1 MSQHDQAASSGPR
14 LTVVSRIFLPE
25 PSAASFRLA
34 ALVRALAAAG
44 ARTDVL
50 TAAPAGQPPGSTP
63 PSAGL
68 PARVRRF
75 GVLRDAAG
83 YVRGYLPYLSFD
95 VPLLWRL
102 LRTRRPDA
110 VLVEPPPT
118 TAAVVRLVCAL
129 RRIPYVYYAA
139 DIWSD
144 ASAATGAPRAV
155 VQVVRMLERFALTGA
170 AGVLSVND
178 GVTRRA
184 AELGATAISTVG
196 NGVDTSI
203 FNREGESAGGASAEA
218 PGSAAPSAPR
228 PAVDTDGSTD
238 SPVEG
243 HPRSAPPENRYA
255 EVPPGASAEAP
266 GARPAGPGRNPALNA
281 SVEAPLESEEGTT
294 AERPFLLYAGTASE
308 WQGAELFA
316 RAMPRVLAEV
326 PQARLVYLGQGS
338 SWPTLG
344 QLAEELPPGAVE
356 LREPVEAAVSARW
369 QRAARAAVVS
379 LRPGIGYD
387 FAMPTKMF
395 AALACGTPVIFAGTR
410 PAGEL
415 IEAEH
420 LGWACEYDVQQ
431 VAEAMIAALRTPP
444 TEAERDRLAQWVQQ
458 HRSLDAAAERGAE
471 AILKVRQTSPRARVR

>member
-1 MSQHDQAASSGPR
+1 MDRHDHAAGSGPR

-34 ALVRALAAAG
+34 ALVHALAAAG

-50 TAAPAGQPPGSTP
+50 TAAPAGQSPGSTP
-63 PSAGL
+63 PSAEL

-95 VPLLWRL
+95 VPLIWRL

-144 ASAATGAPRAV
+144 ASAATGAPRTV
-155 VQVVRMLERFALTGA
+155 VHVVRMLERFALTGA

-178 GVTRRA
+178 GVTGRA
-184 AELGATAISTVG
+184 AELGATAVSTVG
-196 NGVDTSI
+196 NGADTAV
-203 FNREGESAGGASAEA
+203 FNRWGGPAGGASAEA
-218 PGSAAPSAPR
+218 
-228 PAVDTDGSTD
+228 
-238 SPVEG
+238 
-243 HPRSAPPENRYA
+243 
-255 EVPPGASAEAP
+255 
-266 GARPAGPGRNPALNA
+266 
-281 SVEAPLESEEGTT
+281 SVSEEVGTT

-338 SWPTLG
+338 SWPALG
-344 QLAEELPPGAVE
+344 QLAEGLPPGAVE
-356 LREPVEAAVSARW
+356 LHDPVEAAVSARW

-415 IEAEH
+415 IEDEQ
-420 LGWACEYDVQQ
+420 LGWACEYDVDQ

-444 TEAERDRLAQWVQQ
+444 TEAERDRLAQWTQQ
-458 HRSLDAAAERGAE
+458 HRSLDAAAARGAE